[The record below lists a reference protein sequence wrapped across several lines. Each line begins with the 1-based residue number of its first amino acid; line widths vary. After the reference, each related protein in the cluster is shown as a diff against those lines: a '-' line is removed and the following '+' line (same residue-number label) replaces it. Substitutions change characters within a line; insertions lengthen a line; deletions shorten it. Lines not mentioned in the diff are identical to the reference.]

1 MGWCCLTALK
11 TSSFAIFRAFA
22 APFGAL
28 GFEAVECFGAG
39 GGLRSP
45 GTNSMIGLNLSM
57 MLLRS
62 ASRRPSV
69 SGIHVP

>member
-11 TSSFAIFRAFA
+11 TSSFVFAFAFAIFRAFA
-22 APFGAL
+22 VFFGAL
-28 GFEAVECFGAG
+28 GFDAVECFGAG

-45 GTNSMIGLNLSM
+45 ATYSMIGLNLSI

-62 ASRRPSV
+62 AS
-69 SGIHVP
+69 